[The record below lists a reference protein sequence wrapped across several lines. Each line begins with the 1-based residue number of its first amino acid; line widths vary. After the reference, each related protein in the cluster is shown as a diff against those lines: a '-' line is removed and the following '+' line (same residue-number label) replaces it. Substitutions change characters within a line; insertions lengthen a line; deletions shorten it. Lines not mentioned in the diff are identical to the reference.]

1 MSATYRKRPVNLTL
15 NESLVAQARNYTS
28 NLSATLEVLL
38 TDYVQRQE
46 QARHMRQQAADACAD
61 DWNTL
66 HTRVGSYA
74 DEHTTL

>member
-1 MSATYRKRPVNLTL
+1 MSATSATYRKRPVNLTL

-46 QARHMRQQAADACAD
+46 QARHMRQQAAD